1 MDPHHQQ
8 YNFQLAQAAT
18 GMHAEPNSSPPQ
30 SVPGRRTP
38 LGAVGLGGFYGQ
50 PGSSHHPHPH
60 NNSNENRPM
69 ERMMRPASGRQGGS
83 GLAGNSGGKHKNR
96 QGKVV
101 RLNINARYFWSRI
114 HLSIHYNSFLILQRT
129 PSHA

>member
-8 YNFQLAQAAT
+8 YNFQLAQAAA
-18 GMHAEPNSSPPQ
+18 GIHVEPNSSPPQ

-60 NNSNENRPM
+60 SNNSNENRPM
-69 ERMMRPASGRQGGS
+69 ERMMRPASGRQGG
-83 GLAGNSGGKHKNR
+83 LTGNSGGKHKNR

-101 RLNINARYFWSRI
+101 RLNINARYLFFMLL
-114 HLSIHYNSFLILQRT
+114 HLSDN
-129 PSHA
+129 